1 MTFKNQLIIAAAIS
15 SLAGLSARAAP
26 PVFIDVPVCH
36 WASTAINAVAGEV
49 AAPAKSVSTAQN
61 AVRQM
66 FEGLQCGNADWV
78 SRFVEGAPAGLAATA
93 TSKVLRS
100 YSITFGKSS
109 LNAGTASI
117 AFTVNL
123 SYATNNGVVAIKRS
137 GTAQLN
143 SSDETGW
150 KIVYASLSSLNLPFL
165 PN

>member
-49 AAPAKSVSTAQN
+49 AAPAKNVSTAQN

-137 GTAQLN
+137 GTARLN

-150 KIVYASLSSLNLPFL
+150 KVVYASLSSLKLPFL
-165 PN
+165 PK